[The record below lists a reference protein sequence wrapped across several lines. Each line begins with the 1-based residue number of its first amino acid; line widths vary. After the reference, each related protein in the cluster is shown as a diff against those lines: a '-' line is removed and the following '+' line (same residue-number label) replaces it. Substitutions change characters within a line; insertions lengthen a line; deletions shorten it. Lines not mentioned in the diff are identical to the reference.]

1 MIDEHVEKIAEQ
13 DEIDDDSQVFEN
25 ESEDSDESQF
35 VDKKDLEIEIGFKTC
50 MVKLDHNT
58 GSDDF
63 MQFLHLIDE
72 CDDNDENLVG
82 DLKQLI

>member
-1 MIDEHVEKIAEQ
+1 
-13 DEIDDDSQVFEN
+13 
-25 ESEDSDESQF
+25 
-35 VDKKDLEIEIGFKTC
+35 

-82 DLKQLI
+82 DLNQLI